1 MSAYQLVLLL
11 IFAALLGAALI
22 LFLPPNRSRARSD
35 SPTDQPFTDPVFRDD
50 DRYWY
55 GGVLYYNPDD
65 PDPVVPRRYGFGWT
79 VNIGHPLG
87 KLFIAI
93 MIGMILLPLVLAI
106 FVPGLP
112 ASGCHPSNCHLSP

>member
-11 IFAALLGAALI
+11 IFVVLLAAV
-22 LFLPPNRSRARSD
+22 LFVFWPTTRSRPRSGAP
-35 SPTDQPFTDPVFRDD
+35 SERPLAEPVFRDD

-55 GGVLYYNPDD
+55 GGVFYYNPDD

-93 MIGMILLPLVLAI
+93 MVAMILLPIVLAI